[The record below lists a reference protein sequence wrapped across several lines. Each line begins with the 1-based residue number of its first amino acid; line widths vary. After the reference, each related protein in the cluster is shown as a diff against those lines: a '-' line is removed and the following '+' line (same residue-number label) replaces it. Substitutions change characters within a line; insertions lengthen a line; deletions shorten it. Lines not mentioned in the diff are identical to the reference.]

1 MITGKRR
8 LGTASAIGA
17 VLLLCVTAASASAQT
32 TTGTTRT
39 PPVTVAEPD
48 RWNVT
53 GFIGPGFGGGLQ
65 GNVLDLGAAVGY
77 NFTDRLGFEGEFGF
91 GRQGSQGLLNVTSN
105 TETFSGNV
113 LYHIP
118 YKGWLP
124 YGTFGLGAVHGGASV
139 TLNGQPGQLGESA
152 TDFAW
157 NLGAGVKKNISA
169 SVKFRGD
176 LRFFDTGANLP
187 NFWRVYGG
195 LTFLLG
201 RR

>member
-1 MITGKRR
+1 MITRKHRFEI
-8 LGTASAIGA
+8 ASTFGAA
-17 VLLLCVTAASASAQT
+17 VLLCMTAAPALAQ
-32 TTGTTRT
+32 RT
-39 PPVTVAEPD
+39 ARTAPPPPTVEEPD
-48 RWNVT
+48 RWNIT
-53 GFIGPGFGGGLQ
+53 GFLGPGFGGGLQ

-77 NFTDRLGFEGEFGF
+77 NWTDRLGFEGEFSF
-91 GRQGSQGLLNVTSN
+91 GRQGNQGLLNVSSN

-118 YKGWLP
+118 YRGWLP
-124 YGTFGLGAVHGGASV
+124 YGTFGLGAVHGGAAV
-139 TLNGQPGQLGESA
+139 TLNGQPGELSQSN

-157 NLGAGVKKNISA
+157 NIGAGVKKRLSENLR
-169 SVKFRGD
+169 FRGD

-195 LTFLLG
+195 LTFLLA